1 MDIEKSS
8 GHGGN
13 VGVNVGGAISM
24 ASALQGTVVQMQ
36 ARPQVQDGFFDRL
49 IVNTIM
55 RIVGV
60 LIRSMV
66 LVVGLM
72 AIVSEIAFGLFV
84 LMLWI
89 LGPFIIAAGA
99 AQGIRFLLS

>member
-1 MDIEKSS
+1 MDIQKSS
-8 GHGGN
+8 GLAGN
-13 VGVNVGGAISM
+13 LGVNVGGAIGV
-24 ASALQGTVVQMQ
+24 ASVFSGTVVQMH
-36 ARPQVQDGFFDRL
+36 ARPHSQDGFFDRL